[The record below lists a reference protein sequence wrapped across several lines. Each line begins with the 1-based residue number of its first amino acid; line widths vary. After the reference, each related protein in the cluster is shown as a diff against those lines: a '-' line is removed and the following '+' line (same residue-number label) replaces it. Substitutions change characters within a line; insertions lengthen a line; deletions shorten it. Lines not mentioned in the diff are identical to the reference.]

1 VKALKSVKILRI
13 AISIIVVSITI
24 KRVSSQRLSKI
35 SSDHQKVEYIEI
47 EDNVIITFFKLSY
60 LSASYD

>member
-1 VKALKSVKILRI
+1 VKALKSVEILRI
-13 AISIIVVSITI
+13 AISIIVVSMTI

-47 EDNVIITFFKLSY
+47 EDNVIITFFKAFISI
-60 LSASYD
+60 SFV